1 MPNDDP
7 VPDREAPGQ
16 PRRRLGWKGTV
27 AVVLAIALAGLAA
40 IWVIFRSEPVA
51 TRGGATKETA
61 MLVTVT
67 AAESGTF
74 RPTFVVTGTV
84 RPAREVILRPRV
96 EGEVVGLASGFV
108 PGGVIPEGEAA
119 VRLDPADYRNAL
131 TQRQSELAQAEA
143 DLRLEMGRQDV
154 AAQEYDLMDE
164 ELTGANRDLV
174 LRKPQ
179 LRSARSR
186 VTAARAAVEQAE
198 LELARTRVKVPFDAH
213 VLSREVNV
221 GSQVAAGD
229 RLARLVGAQTYWVE
243 ATLPLAKLRWLTFR
257 ENGTADQGSRVRVRN
272 RSAWGPEAS
281 RTGRLFRLIGTLEE
295 ETRMA
300 RVLAAV
306 DDPLAQAEAN
316 AGNPRLMLG
325 SYVQAR
331 IRGKSLPDVVRL
343 DRDYLRQDQTVWV
356 MQDGEL
362 AIREVTIAVLDNDY
376 AYIRDG
382 LSAGERVV
390 TSDLA
395 TIKEGVPLRL
405 KGDGAGTADER
416 GAGQ

>member
-7 VPDREAPGQ
+7 VPDLEAPGQ
-16 PRRRLGWKGTV
+16 TGRRLGWKGTA
-27 AVVLAIALAGLAA
+27 AVVLTIVLAGLAA

-61 MLVTVT
+61 MLVEVT
-67 AAESGTF
+67 AAEAGTF
-74 RPTFVVTGTV
+74 RPTFVATGTV
-84 RPAREVILRPRV
+84 RPAREVILRPRL
-96 EGEVVGLASGFV
+96 EGEVVALAPGFV
-108 PGGVIPEGEAA
+108 PGGVIPKGEPA
-119 VRLDPADYRNAL
+119 VRLDPADYRNLLA
-131 TQRQSELAQAEA
+131 QRQSELAQAEA

-186 VTAARAAVEQAE
+186 VTAARAALEQAE

-229 RLARLVGAQTYWVE
+229 RWARLVGADAYWVE

-295 ETRMA
+295 DTRMA

-316 AGNPRLMLG
+316 AGKPRLMLD

-331 IRGKSLPDVVRL
+331 IRGGPLADVVRL

-362 AIREVTIAVLDNDY
+362 AIREVALAVLDNDY

-382 LSAGERVV
+382 LRAGERVV

-395 TIKEGVPLRL
+395 TIKEGAPLRL
-405 KGDGAGTADER
+405 KGAGAGTADD
-416 GAGQ
+416 GGTSQ